1 MTQPA
6 LEQNAAKALTERGLT
21 LSVAESCTG
30 GLLSKRITDVAG
42 ASKFYKGGACTYC
55 NEIKHKILGVRTET
69 LERYT
74 AVSQQTAAEMAQGIA
89 CVYETD
95 LGIGITGYAGPDG
108 GEDGTPV
115 GTIYIGLFCQG
126 QIQVH
131 KIVSPHGREQARQD
145 AADEALRMILCAIPD
160 KD

>member
-1 MTQPA
+1 MTQPE
-6 LEQNAAKALTERGLT
+6 LEQQVARCLTQRGLT

-89 CVYETD
+89 RVYETD
-95 LGIGITGYAGPDG
+95 LGVGITGYAGPGRRRGRHTGRHHLHRTVLERKHTGSQDCISAWTFAGAAGRG
-108 GEDGTPV
+108 G
-115 GTIYIGLFCQG
+115 
-126 QIQVH
+126 
-131 KIVSPHGREQARQD
+131 
-145 AADEALRMILCAIPD
+145 
-160 KD
+160 

>member
-1 MTQPA
+1 MTQPE
-6 LEQNAAKALTERGLT
+6 LEQTVAKALTERGLT

-55 NEIKHKILGVRTET
+55 NEIKHKVLSVRTET

-89 CVYETD
+89 RVYETD

-115 GTIYIGLFCQG
+115 GTIYIGLFCKG
-126 QIQVH
+126 QTQVH
-131 KIVSPHGREQARQD
+131 KIVSPHGRPQARQD
-145 AADEALRMILCAIPD
+145 AADEALRMILCAMPD